1 MGIPPLVKL
10 MVEGTEGQKEKS
22 LELVAALMYSGRIGL
37 TTESLIANAVMDAGG
52 LEAMANM
59 LEHCAMEQQQHA
71 AAALEFFCIDLKT
84 RARVVTAL
92 GGHKAMVALAERGSA
107 IHKEFLAR
115 LFWKLIHEDGD
126 PLAEEHCKAFLKS
139 PAGQFKARPAQASME
154 APIDMEERCRK

>member
-71 AAALEFFCIDLKT
+71 AAALEFFCVDLKT
-84 RARVVTAL
+84 RSRAVTAL
-92 GGHKAMVALAERGSA
+92 GGHKAMVALAERGSPT
-107 IHKEFLAR
+107 HKEFLAR

-139 PAGQFKARPAQASME
+139 PAGQFKPRTPQVKLQLPLEM
-154 APIDMEERCRK
+154 DERVRK